1 MNNSHKPLKIGLLID
16 SFQIPAWAYR
26 VVEKVC
32 QDGFAQF
39 SLVILHPAA
48 QTSANWGIKAP
59 HNFGSLLYRAF
70 EKFEDQRYNP
80 LNPFALTDVKPLL
93 TRATVMTLNPPG
105 SKFTFSFQEE
115 EIEQIRRHRLD
126 IIFKVGTAP
135 LSGEILRAARHGV
148 WAYHHSANP
157 ADSAEP
163 FGFWEVLEQHPTTG
177 VQLLILGERTSQH
190 RVIYHSDSSTN
201 EYSFKRN
208 RSLHYWKSVSFLPR
222 RLRDLSELGEEPFF
236 AMLDQMPPP
245 APPIS
250 RKPFPPPSNRRLLLP
265 LARHMLRQGLDKL
278 RKRKNFHQWILLYH
292 LGENDPRDFRTY
304 RKILPP
310 KDRLWADPFVR
321 YRDGAYYIF
330 IEEALYNPKR
340 GVISVITM
348 DEQGN
353 YGAPQTIIERPY
365 HMSYPYLIHWE
376 GEDYMIPETSQNQ
389 TIELYKCVEF
399 PYKWAFQYN
408 LMEGVKAVD
417 TTLFPHDGKWWMFV
431 NITENEGASTWDELF
446 LFYADHPFS
455 RRWTPHPQNPV
466 VSDTKSARPAGK
478 IFLQDGKIYRPSQN
492 CARRYGYGLK
502 LNRIIELNEQRYR
515 EEESASHEPWEE
527 RIKGVHTYNRDHHLT
542 LIDAVYWRQ
551 R

>member
-1 MNNSHKPLKIGLLID
+1 MNSPQRPLKIGLLID

-26 VVEKVC
+26 VVEKIC
-32 QDGFAQF
+32 RGGYAQF
-39 SLVILHPAA
+39 TLVMIHPAVK
-48 QTSANWGIKAP
+48 TSDNWGIKAP
-59 HNFGSLLYRAF
+59 ARFGSLLYRAF

-80 LNPFALTDVKPLL
+80 ANPFTRTDVKPLL
-93 TRATVMTLNPPG
+93 TRATVMMLNPTG
-105 SKFTFSFQEE
+105 SSAALTFQEE
-115 EIEQIRRHRLD
+115 EIAQIRRQQLD
-126 IIFKVGTAP
+126 VIFKVGPAP
-135 LSGEILRAARHGV
+135 LSGEILHAARHGV

-163 FGFWEVLEQHPTTG
+163 FGFWEVLAQHPTTG
-177 VQLLILGERTSQH
+177 SQLLILGEGAAQH

-222 RLRDLSELGEEPFF
+222 RLKELAELGETAFF
-236 AMLDQMPPP
+236 ARIDQLPPP
-245 APPIS
+245 VPPVS
-250 RKPFPPPSNRRLLLP
+250 RAPFPAPTNRHLALP
-265 LARHMLRQGLDKL
+265 LARHIMRQGLDKL
-278 RKRKNFHQWILLYH
+278 RKRNNFHQWILLYR
-292 LGENDPRDFRTY
+292 LGETPSRNFRDF

-310 KDRLWADPFVR
+310 KDRFWADPFVL
-321 YRDGAYYIF
+321 YRDGKYYIF
-330 IEEALYNPKR
+330 VEEALYNPKK
-340 GVISVITM
+340 GFISVMTM
-348 DEQGN
+348 DGQGN
-353 YGAPQTIIERPY
+353 YGTPQTIIERPY
-365 HMSYPYLIHWE
+365 HMSYPFLIHWE

-399 PYKWAFQYN
+399 PHKWEFQYN

-417 TTLFPHDGKWWMFV
+417 TTLLFHEGKWWMFV

-455 RRWTPHPQNPV
+455 RSWTPHPQNPI

-478 IFLQDGKIYRPSQN
+478 IFIEDGKLYRPSQN

-502 LNRIIELNEQRYR
+502 INRIIELNEQHYR
-515 EEESASHEPWEE
+515 EAESASYEPWEE

-542 LIDAVYWRQ
+542 LIDAIYWRQ